1 MLGCKGLISGHL
13 IMLYCVVLTWP
24 KGFLLLL
31 LAVLRKIF
39 SKVVTMLGFFWK
51 QNTVDSGL
59 TGELPVR
66 SENWAAT
73 LWFKFYTTTPNM
85 VFRVSPYPTV
95 AWREGERSLGTTMRY
110 TWGIVIMANQFPP
123 DMRSIRS
130 FSLTACAFS
139 STPTCKREDGFWC
152 PIHVDIWINWASFA

>member
-1 MLGCKGLISGHL
+1 MLGYKGLISGHL
-13 IMLYCVVLTWP
+13 IMMYSVVIIWP

-31 LAVLRKIF
+31 FAVLRIIF

-66 SENWAAT
+66 SENWAVT

-85 VFRVSPYPTV
+85 VSRVSPYPTL
-95 AWREGERSLGTTMRY
+95 AWRERERSWERRCDTHQVLSLWRTDFRLI
-110 TWGIVIMANQFPP
+110 WRASEVF
-123 DMRSIRS
+123 RS
-130 FSLTACAFS
+130 SLVRFLVN
-139 STPTCKREDGFWC
+139 PRLKL
-152 PIHVDIWINWASFA
+152 

>member
-13 IMLYCVVLTWP
+13 IMMYCVVLTWP

-31 LAVLRKIF
+31 FAVLRKFF

-51 QNTVDSGL
+51 QNTVDSGR

-85 VFRVSPYPTV
+85 VSRVSPYPTV
-95 AWREGERSLGTTMRY
+95 AWRAGERSWERRCDTHEVLSLRQTNFRLI
-110 TWGIVIMANQFPP
+110 WGASEVFRSRLVHFPVHLRVNMKTVFGAP
-123 DMRSIRS
+123 YMSIS
-130 FSLTACAFS
+130 
-139 STPTCKREDGFWC
+139 G
-152 PIHVDIWINWASFA
+152 

>member
-31 LAVLRKIF
+31 FAVLRKIF

-73 LWFKFYTTTPNM
+73 LWFNFYTTTPNM
-85 VFRVSPYPTV
+85 VSRVSPYPTI
-95 AWREGERSLGTTMRY
+95 AWREGERSWERRCDTHEVLSLRRTDFRLI
-110 TWGIVIMANQFPP
+110 WRASEVFRSRLVHFPVHLRVNVKTVFGAP
-123 DMRSIRS
+123 YMSIS
-130 FSLTACAFS
+130 
-139 STPTCKREDGFWC
+139 G
-152 PIHVDIWINWASFA
+152 

>member
-1 MLGCKGLISGHL
+1 MLGWKELISGHL
-13 IMLYCVVLTWP
+13 IMMYSVVIIWP

-31 LAVLRKIF
+31 FAVLRKIV

-51 QNTVDSGL
+51 QNTVDGGL

-85 VFRVSPYPTV
+85 VSRVSPYPTV
-95 AWREGERSLGTTMRY
+95 AWREGERSWERRCDTHQVLSLRRTDFRLILGASEVFRSRF
-110 TWGIVIMANQFPP
+110 VHFPVHLRVNVKTVFGAP
-123 DMRSIRS
+123 YMSIS
-130 FSLTACAFS
+130 
-139 STPTCKREDGFWC
+139 G
-152 PIHVDIWINWASFA
+152 